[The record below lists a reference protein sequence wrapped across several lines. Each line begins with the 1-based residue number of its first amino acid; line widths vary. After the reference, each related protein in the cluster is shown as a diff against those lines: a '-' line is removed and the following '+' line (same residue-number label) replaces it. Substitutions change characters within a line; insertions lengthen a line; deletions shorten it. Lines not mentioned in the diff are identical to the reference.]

1 MPHISFSELK
11 NWCKCPFY
19 HKLVNLDKMK
29 AFMGNEH
36 TSFGTAMHSSCE
48 LILEGDNNLDNLK
61 KNFELTFLKEL
72 QRVSRDTGQKFD
84 KELVQDM
91 RVQGKIVMP
100 FIYPAL
106 EEYFGDYEVFS
117 IEEKIY
123 EPISEYAEHDYSFKG
138 FIDAVIKT
146 PDGKYHI
153 VDWKTCS
160 WGWGA
165 KKRSDKMVTYQLT
178 LYKNFFA
185 AKHNIDPDKIETHF
199 ALLKRTAKKNN
210 VEIFRTTSGPKKVSN
225 AVNLLLKSLYNI
237 TNENFIKNKSAC
249 QDQYGNWCEFYGTE
263 HCS

>member
-1 MPHISFSELK
+1 
-11 NWCKCPFY
+11 
-19 HKLVNLDKMK
+19 
-29 AFMGNEH
+29 
-36 TSFGTAMHSSCE
+36 
-48 LILEGDNNLDNLK
+48 
-61 KNFELTFLKEL
+61 
-72 QRVSRDTGQKFD
+72 
-84 KELVQDM
+84 
-91 RVQGKIVMP
+91 
-100 FIYPAL
+100 
-106 EEYFGDYEVFS
+106 
-117 IEEKIY
+117 
-123 EPISEYAEHDYSFKG
+123 
-138 FIDAVIKT
+138 
-146 PDGKYHI
+146 

-249 QDQYGNWCEFYGTE
+249 QDQYDNWCEFYGTE
-263 HCS
+263 HCG

>member
-1 MPHISFSELK
+1 
-11 NWCKCPFY
+11 
-19 HKLVNLDKMK
+19 MK
-29 AFMGNEH
+29 AFVGNEH

-48 LILEGDNNLDNLK
+48 MVLAGEESLEKLK

-72 QRVSRDTGQKFD
+72 QGIAKSFPEGFNTT
-84 KELVQDM
+84 LVQDM
-91 RVQGKIVMP
+91 RIQGKILMP

-106 EEYFGDYEVFS
+106 QEYFGEYEVFS

-123 EPISEYAEHDYSFKG
+123 EPISEYSEYEYFFKG

-160 WGWGA
+160 WGWDNR
-165 KKRSDKMVTYQLT
+165 KKSDKMVTYQLT

-185 AKHNIDPDKIETHF
+185 AKHGIDPNNIETHF
-199 ALLKRTAKKNN
+199 ALLKRTAKKNT
-210 VEIFRTTSGPKKVSN
+210 VEIFKTTSGIKKVSN

-237 TNENFIKNKSAC
+237 TNKNFIKNKAAC
-249 QDQYGNWCEFYGTE
+249 QDQYGNWCEFYKTE